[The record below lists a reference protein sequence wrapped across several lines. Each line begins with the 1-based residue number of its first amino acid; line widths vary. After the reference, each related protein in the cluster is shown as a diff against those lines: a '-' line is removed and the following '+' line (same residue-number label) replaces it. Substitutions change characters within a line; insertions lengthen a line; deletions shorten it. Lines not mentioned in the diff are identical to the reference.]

1 MLYALI
7 CPVGNYRVYIE
18 WVDSCVSVS
27 QKDTGRNGARDDQ
40 TLINGNIFISV
51 NEQQG
56 RVRLIITNA
65 AYDSYDIF
73 GGWTLQESKIDFRVS
88 LSGFAI
94 KRMHI

>member
-1 MLYALI
+1 MCI
-7 CPVGNYRVYIE
+7 CFSERHR
-18 WVDSCVSVS
+18 
-27 QKDTGRNGARDDQ
+27 RNGAREDQ
-40 TLINGNIFISV
+40 TLINGNIFISL

-73 GGWTLQESKIDFRVS
+73 GSWTLQESKIDFRVC

-94 KRMHI
+94 KSMHI